1 MSEPVETAIK
11 PKPRRRRLWCVLT
24 ILLLLTVAL
33 VMIPYFMVRGSLPQ
47 TSGTIVAA
55 GLQDTAVI
63 RYDEFQRPYVEAET
77 LADALYAEGFLHASH
92 RLWQM
97 ELFRRAG
104 QGRLAELLGAS
115 MLEADQELY
124 RTGVPQFAVRL
135 RENSSPSLRE
145 WIEAYVAGVN
155 LGIHSLSVR
164 PVEFLLLGAEVQPWT
179 EKDVFAIGA
188 LMAYQSA
195 NNLSNELLRLDLSQK
210 LDAQQCEIF
219 LTDSSDQSG
228 FPFVLPPARIEAPKG
243 ESPIE
248 PALDSSSSNTIGDA
262 FDRTVAL
269 DPVENPLMPRL
280 GFGSNGWVVAPSKSA
295 TGHALFA
302 FDSHDELGLPNL
314 FYEVNLFYGD
324 GKQIRG
330 WSVAGLPGVVNG
342 YNHRIA
348 WGFTNI
354 GDTQDLFLETR
365 NPDDHLL
372 FKDGDAWYTAR
383 TETIEI
389 PVAGLDSPESMTIV
403 YTKNGPLIS
412 NDPPIALRWTVHDV
426 GEGELGLDAFFDLN
440 LAENWDEFNTALDG
454 LAAPSLNATYADV
467 DGNIGFRTGGLL
479 PLRSRGEG
487 LYPLDGSD
495 ATNRWAGQVP
505 TSDMPRSFNPAAG
518 YLAAANARVNANGD
532 GPLVSAD
539 NAAPYRIH
547 RIQQVL
553 ESEDSLTIDDM
564 RQLQFDWHDS
574 QAELLLPEILSA
586 LTEDGKPIEVLSP
599 AAAQAIELLQLW
611 QTAPVATADSAAAL
625 IFQQWYIELARE
637 VFAEPLGDDLCDRL
651 TKRNYLL
658 NHALDA
664 LLLYDQ
670 DSVWWQ
676 GDRAAALVRAL
687 ERTVENLSASLGPD
701 LTVWRLDQKQSV
713 ALGHELGKAE
723 PMLAPLFNLD
733 ATPWAGGPAMVG
745 RANYRYDRPFQ
756 VSHAATVRVTA
767 EMSPTPQFQ
776 AVIPGGQ
783 SGHPLSPH
791 YADQLDAW
799 LAGQQNPIHSSP
811 NELVGAS
818 LTLLP
823 E

>member
-1 MSEPVETAIK
+1 MSESERIAIT
-11 PKPRRRRLWCVLT
+11 PKPRRRWLWCVLLV
-24 ILLLLTVAL
+24 LLLLMVAA
-33 VMIPYFMVRGSLPQ
+33 VGIPYFIVRGSLPQ
-47 TSGTIVAA
+47 TSGTLVAA

-63 RYDEFQRPYVEAET
+63 RYDEFQRPYVEAKT

-104 QGRLAELLGAS
+104 RGHLAELLGAS

-124 RTGVPQFAVRL
+124 RTGVPQFAIRL
-135 RENSSPSLRE
+135 QENSSPSLRE

-164 PVEFLLLGAEVQPWT
+164 PTEFLLLGAEVQPWT
-179 EKDVFAIGA
+179 EADVFAIGA

-195 NNLSNELLRLDLSQK
+195 NNLPNELIRLDISQK
-210 LDAQQCEIF
+210 LDAQQYEIF
-219 LTDSSDQSG
+219 LIDSSDQPG
-228 FPFVLPPARIEAPKG
+228 FPFVLPPTAEKDQREGP
-243 ESPIE
+243 PVE
-248 PALDSSSSNTIGDA
+248 PTSDSSSFNAIGDIFERLA
-262 FDRTVAL
+262 VL
-269 DPVENPLMPRL
+269 DPTENPHMPRL
-280 GFGSNGWVVAPSKSA
+280 GFGSNGWVVAPSKSV

-365 NPDDHLL
+365 NPDDPLQ
-372 FKDGDAWYTAR
+372 FKDGDEWYTAR
-383 TETIEI
+383 TETVEI

-426 GEGELGLDAFFDLN
+426 DEGELGLDAFFDLN
-440 LAENWDEFNTALDG
+440 LAENWDEFNMALDG

-479 PLRSRGEG
+479 PLRSKGEG

-505 TSDMPRSFNPAAG
+505 TSDMPRSLNPASG
-518 YLAAANARVNANGD
+518 YLAAANARVNARGD
-532 GPLVSAD
+532 GPLISAD

-553 ESEDSLTIDDM
+553 GAADPLTLDDM

-586 LTEDGKPIEVLSP
+586 LTENDKPIEVLSP
-599 AAAQAIELLQLW
+599 AAAQAVKLLQLW

-625 IFQQWYIELARE
+625 IFQLWYLELARE
-637 VFAEPLGDDLCDRL
+637 VFAAPLGDDLYTRL

-664 LLLYDQ
+664 LLLHDHN
-670 DSVWWQ
+670 SVWWQ
-676 GDRAAALVRAL
+676 GDRLAVLVRAL

-701 LTVWRLDQKQSV
+701 PTVWRLDQKQSV
-713 ALGHELGKAE
+713 AWGHELGNAE

-733 ATPWAGGPAMVG
+733 AKPWAGGPAMVG

-756 VSHAATVRVTA
+756 VSHGATVRVTA

-811 NELVGAS
+811 NEFVGAS